1 MARRPTASVIRQHVV
16 SFLKANMAGVLSS
29 RPMRRLAFLGYRLW
43 TRKAVWHRKPEIDRT
58 LGIDTTGLLPNLLLR
73 TGHEADEAA
82 HAYLGINANVLR
94 SALEAI
100 PGIERFSFVDLG
112 AGKGRAVAVA
122 SAFPFR
128 TILGIELNPELCR
141 FAARNAAIIARR
153 EPARTRIE
161 IRQGDAS
168 VPALPEGPIVLLLY
182 HSFGRDLVK
191 RLAAHLEAAVRHRE
205 LFFVYVNPVYG
216 DLFDEAPGFS
226 RWFAEQIPI
235 PAQEDYFDDGS
246 VAAVIWRAG
255 GPQDMQSPPPG
266 ALRPIVI
273 VKPDAQARIAA

>member
-1 MARRPTASVIRQHVV
+1 MARRPSVSMIRQHVM
-16 SFLKANMAGVLSS
+16 SFLKSYIAGVWSFPL
-29 RPMRRLAFLGYRLW
+29 MRRLAFLGYGLW
-43 TRKAVWHRKPEIDRT
+43 TRKALWHRKPEIDRA

-73 TGHEADEAA
+73 TGHAADQAA

-94 SALEAI
+94 CALEAI
-100 PGIERFSFVDLG
+100 PAIERFSFVDLG

-128 TILGIELNPELCR
+128 AILGIELNPELCR
-141 FAARNAAIIARR
+141 LAARNATIIAQR

-168 VPALPEGPIVLLLY
+168 VPALPEGPMVVLLY
-182 HSFGRDLVK
+182 HSFGRNLVQ
-191 RLAAHLEAAVRHRE
+191 RLAAHLEVAARHRE

-216 DLFDEAPGFS
+216 DVFDEASGFT

-235 PAQEDYFDDGS
+235 PAQEDYFGDGS

-255 GPQDMQSPPPG
+255 GAQDTPSRPG
-266 ALRPIVI
+266 ALRMIVI
-273 VKPDAQARIAA
+273 VKPGAQARIAA